1 MLSSVI
7 AIAIGAALGALLR
20 WALSMALNSVW
31 PVIPLGTLA
40 ANLVGGLL
48 IGVANEFFRHYA
60 GLAPEWRLFVITG
73 FMAGLTTFSTFSME
87 TATLIQSRELAT
99 AAFEIGIHVT
109 GSVCLTLLGVVLVR
123 FLARGI

>member
-7 AIAIGAALGALLR
+7 AIAIGAAFGALLR
-20 WALSMALNSVW
+20 WALSMALNPVW
-31 PVIPLGTLA
+31 PMIPLGTLT

-48 IGVANEFFRHYA
+48 IGVANEVFRHYG

-73 FMAGLTTFSTFSME
+73 FMGGLTTFSTFSME

-99 AAFEIGIHVT
+99 AAFEIGMHVT
-109 GSVCLTLLGVVLVR
+109 GSVCLTLLGIVLVR